1 MPSSL
6 DVDMSDDFVMPTKAG
21 TAASPPQPQRRT
33 LLLSPPSLSSHQE
46 LLTQVL
52 KPHDRT
58 STDLQMLDRIA
69 AGLVSLAA
77 STYDVVT
84 ILSDADASRRESQAL
99 ISRHVLALLVQ
110 AMKPGAVLQSYDG
123 QLGATDG
130 GEKTEYILA
139 GLTCRPGQGF
149 VKPDHRGQESV
160 PLRFVKQNGVPAGV
174 GFDDGT
180 DTAAAADEDDELID
194 EDTLLDEEDMAR
206 PVKVP
211 AACKPN
217 ARRRRAC
224 KDCTCG
230 LAEKIAGEDQAMRA
244 KADSALQSLKLD
256 ANDLSEVDFTVKGK
270 VGSCGNCSLGDAFRC
285 DGCPYIGLPAF
296 KPGEEVRLLNNDIQL

>member
-6 DVDMSDDFVMPTKAG
+6 DVDMSDDFVLPPKAAA
-21 TAASPPQPQRRT
+21 TAPPPQPQRRS

-52 KPHDRT
+52 KPHDRA

-69 AGLVSLAA
+69 AGLVSLPA
-77 STYDVVT
+77 SAYDVVT
-84 ILSDADASRRESQAL
+84 ILSDADASRHESQAL
-99 ISRHVLALLVQ
+99 ISRHVIALLVQ
-110 AMKPGAVLQSYDG
+110 AMKPGAVLQSHDD
-123 QLGATDG
+123 QLGAIDG
-130 GEKTEYILA
+130 PEKTEYILA
-139 GLTCRPGQGF
+139 GLTYQPGHGF
-149 VKPDHRGQESV
+149 VKPDHRTQDQTLTS
-160 PLRFVKQNGVPAGV
+160 PA
-174 GFDDGT
+174 
-180 DTAAAADEDDELID
+180 A
-194 EDTLLDEEDMAR
+194 
-206 PVKVP
+206 

-217 ARRRRAC
+217 AKRRRAC

-230 LAEKIAGEDQAMRA
+230 LAEKIAGEDRARRA
-244 KADSALQSLKLD
+244 KADSALQGLKLD